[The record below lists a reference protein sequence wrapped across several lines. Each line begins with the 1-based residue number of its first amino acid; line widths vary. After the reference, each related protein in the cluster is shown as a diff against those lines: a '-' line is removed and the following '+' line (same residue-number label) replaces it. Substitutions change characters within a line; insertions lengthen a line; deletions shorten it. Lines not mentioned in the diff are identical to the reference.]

1 MMQRPAPHRAQCAPL
16 IQLGEEAA
24 RPIEIAAIRAGAD
37 EGEFDTIVRH
47 PGSEPSVLGR
57 ILFRRKVATASPRLV
72 ADAPEADVERV
83 ALAIRS
89 AGLGR
94 RGGAVG

>member
-1 MMQRPAPHRAQCAPL
+1 MMQRPDPHRSQRAPL
-16 IQLGEEAA
+16 IQLGKEAS
-24 RPIEIAAIRAGAD
+24 RPIQIAPVRTRAD
-37 EGEFDTIVRH
+37 EGESDSIVRH
-47 PGSEPSVLGR
+47 PGSEPPVLGR
-57 ILFRRKVATASPRLV
+57 VLFRSKVAAASPRLV